1 MFDISYNGTLTLL
14 PLWSQLV
21 ETGEAMLLL
30 PTVKYFYIQCDTNI
44 CYKELCLLES
54 KQSLTVL
61 SIYLIDALPPKS
73 LKAVILS
80 PPHPPI

>member
-30 PTVKYFYIQCDTNI
+30 PTLKYFYIQCDTNI
-44 CYKELCLLES
+44 YYNEF
-54 KQSLTVL
+54 SL
-61 SIYLIDALPPKS
+61 
-73 LKAVILS
+73 
-80 PPHPPI
+80 